1 MQGFNAFHCERVI
14 LGGIETMHMI
24 AKGKMKC
31 APGTRQSIAD
41 QFYSF

>member
-1 MQGFNAFHCERVI
+1 MLEFKNFRCARI
-14 LGGIETMHMI
+14 LLSGIECMHMI